1 MSGEQDLIRL
11 YSRRILA
18 LAASIPL
25 TERLENPDA
34 SALKRS
40 PLCGSTVTVDLNISD
55 GRVSGFCQNVKAC
68 ALGQAAASVVAS
80 NIIGR
85 NLAEIMTARDQLKA
99 MLKDGGSAPDKPF
112 ADLEVL
118 LPAREYKNRHASILL
133 SLEATV
139 EAFSEAEQAISA

>member
-1 MSGEQDLIRL
+1 
-11 YSRRILA
+11 
-18 LAASIPL
+18 
-25 TERLENPDA
+25 
-34 SALKRS
+34 
-40 PLCGSTVTVDLNISD
+40 
-55 GRVSGFCQNVKAC
+55 
-68 ALGQAAASVVAS
+68 
-80 NIIGR
+80 
-85 NLAEIMTARDQLKA
+85 MTARDQLKA